1 MWKKLFL
8 VMQKLM
14 YTKIIYGLWEQIKFK
29 EN

>member
-14 YTKIIYGLWEQIKFK
+14 YTKIIYDLWEQIKFK